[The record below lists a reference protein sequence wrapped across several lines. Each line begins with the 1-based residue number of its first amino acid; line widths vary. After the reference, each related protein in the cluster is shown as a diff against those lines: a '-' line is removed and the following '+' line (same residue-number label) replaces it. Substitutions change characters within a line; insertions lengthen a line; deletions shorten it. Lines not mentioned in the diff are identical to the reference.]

1 MPKGD
6 QAELEVLPGA
16 AAEDLVKC
24 RKEAPMKSP
33 AKALTSIGDTV
44 KFEVY
49 WRPGQDQFALN
60 AKIVEVEKRLAQLE
74 VEPMGSS
81 LLETVHILQAKMNV
95 LDEVILDQ
103 VEARLKS
110 ILGKVKEIAEHEAM
124 VQCANSQSKI
134 HQTYELMQHWD
145 PIASSLPDV
154 LQYLLTLRDLHEEA
168 TQVGQV
174 LEDMETMQKE
184 IADALQVNTFLLEVV
199 SPTNICWTCTWA
211 WIVPDFVGDA
221 CKALASCVCGTVA
234 AVTFDDFHKNSNRL
248 ICSAVFGFDESG
260 HLREQL
266 CFAPSGLVVTSV
278 DIQSVEPVDQRTRDA
293 LQRSVQLAIEIATN
307 SQEAAARSP
316 CFPMSPHVPPSP
328 PYVPCLSPVHLPVC
342 C

>member
-1 MPKGD
+1 MAAPKFADLPGIAWNEPEVYETSSTSEGHQAELEAAWNEPEVYETSDMPKGD

-60 AKIVEVEKRLAQLE
+60 AK
-74 VEPMGSS
+74 
-81 LLETVHILQAKMNV
+81 ETVHILQAKMNV

-103 VEARLKS
+103 VEARLKLPTSQS

-199 SPTNICWTCTWA
+199 QKTMKEFLA
-211 WIVPDFVGDA
+211 FVDEN
-221 CKALASCVCGTVA
+221 VA
-234 AVTFDDFHKNSNRL
+234 
-248 ICSAVFGFDESG
+248 E
-260 HLREQL
+260 
-266 CFAPSGLVVTSV
+266 
-278 DIQSVEPVDQRTRDA
+278 IQGSIRN
-293 LQRSVQLAIEIATN
+293 LQK
-307 SQEAAARSP
+307 
-316 CFPMSPHVPPSP
+316 
-328 PYVPCLSPVHLPVC
+328 
-342 C
+342 

>member
-1 MPKGD
+1 MNSGIKCTFSKVASGNKLCGAVNMLEGRVAIRRDLDRPEKWACANLMRFNKAKCKDEGVVISRGDKGLRAPTCVGVPDLPQAWNEPEVYETSDMPKGD

-33 AKALTSIGDTV
+33 AKALTSIGDMV

-74 VEPMGSS
+74 ATVQCKPISQNLLLVEPMGSS

-199 SPTNICWTCTWA
+199 QKTMKEFLA
-211 WIVPDFVGDA
+211 FVDEN
-221 CKALASCVCGTVA
+221 VA
-234 AVTFDDFHKNSNRL
+234 
-248 ICSAVFGFDESG
+248 E
-260 HLREQL
+260 
-266 CFAPSGLVVTSV
+266 
-278 DIQSVEPVDQRTRDA
+278 IQGSIRN
-293 LQRSVQLAIEIATN
+293 LQK
-307 SQEAAARSP
+307 
-316 CFPMSPHVPPSP
+316 
-328 PYVPCLSPVHLPVC
+328 
-342 C
+342 

>member
-1 MPKGD
+1 MRAEESLGSWGVEGQGIARAWNKPEVYETSDMPKGD
-6 QAELEVLPGA
+6 QAELEAFPGA
-16 AAEDLVKC
+16 AAEDFAKC
-24 RKEAPMKSP
+24 RKEAPVKSP
-33 AKALTSIGDTV
+33 AKALPSIGDTV

-60 AKIVEVEKRLAQLE
+60 AKIVEVEKQLAQLE
-74 VEPMGSS
+74 ATVQCKPITQ
-81 LLETVHILQAKMNV
+81 ETVQILQAKMNI

-103 VEARLKS
+103 IEARLKR

-199 SPTNICWTCTWA
+199 QKTMKEFLA
-211 WIVPDFVGDA
+211 FVEEN
-221 CKALASCVCGTVA
+221 VA
-234 AVTFDDFHKNSNRL
+234 
-248 ICSAVFGFDESG
+248 E
-260 HLREQL
+260 
-266 CFAPSGLVVTSV
+266 
-278 DIQSVEPVDQRTRDA
+278 IQGSIRN
-293 LQRSVQLAIEIATN
+293 LQK
-307 SQEAAARSP
+307 
-316 CFPMSPHVPPSP
+316 
-328 PYVPCLSPVHLPVC
+328 
-342 C
+342 

>member
-1 MPKGD
+1 
-6 QAELEVLPGA
+6 
-16 AAEDLVKC
+16 DLAKC
-24 RKEAPMKSP
+24 RKEAPVKSP

-74 VEPMGSS
+74 ATVQCKPISQPGPHHPAFHPQ
-81 LLETVHILQAKMNV
+81 ETVQILQAKMNV

-103 VEARLKS
+103 IEARLKR

-199 SPTNICWTCTWA
+199 QKTMKEFLA
-211 WIVPDFVGDA
+211 FVEEN
-221 CKALASCVCGTVA
+221 VA
-234 AVTFDDFHKNSNRL
+234 EMQGSIRN
-248 ICSAVFGFDESG
+248 
-260 HLREQL
+260 
-266 CFAPSGLVVTSV
+266 
-278 DIQSVEPVDQRTRDA
+278 
-293 LQRSVQLAIEIATN
+293 LQK
-307 SQEAAARSP
+307 
-316 CFPMSPHVPPSP
+316 
-328 PYVPCLSPVHLPVC
+328 
-342 C
+342 

>member
-1 MPKGD
+1 MAAPKFADLPGIAWNEPEVYETSSTSEGHQAELEAAWNEPEVYETSDMPKGD

-74 VEPMGSS
+74 ATVQCKPISQNLLLVEPMGSS

-199 SPTNICWTCTWA
+199 QKTMKEFLA
-211 WIVPDFVGDA
+211 FVDEN
-221 CKALASCVCGTVA
+221 VA
-234 AVTFDDFHKNSNRL
+234 
-248 ICSAVFGFDESG
+248 E
-260 HLREQL
+260 
-266 CFAPSGLVVTSV
+266 
-278 DIQSVEPVDQRTRDA
+278 IQGSIRN
-293 LQRSVQLAIEIATN
+293 LQK
-307 SQEAAARSP
+307 
-316 CFPMSPHVPPSP
+316 
-328 PYVPCLSPVHLPVC
+328 
-342 C
+342 

>member
-1 MPKGD
+1 MAAPKFADLPGIAWNEPEVYETSSTSEGH
-6 QAELEVLPGA
+6 QAELEALPGA

-74 VEPMGSS
+74 ATVQCKPISQNLLLVEPMGSS

-103 VEARLKS
+103 VEARLKLPTSQS

-199 SPTNICWTCTWA
+199 QKTMKEFLA
-211 WIVPDFVGDA
+211 FVDEN
-221 CKALASCVCGTVA
+221 VA
-234 AVTFDDFHKNSNRL
+234 
-248 ICSAVFGFDESG
+248 E
-260 HLREQL
+260 
-266 CFAPSGLVVTSV
+266 
-278 DIQSVEPVDQRTRDA
+278 IQGSIRN
-293 LQRSVQLAIEIATN
+293 LQK
-307 SQEAAARSP
+307 
-316 CFPMSPHVPPSP
+316 
-328 PYVPCLSPVHLPVC
+328 
-342 C
+342 